1 MVYDENFI
9 VQLNKVKK
17 MLEVKMIDEPQV
29 GILNLLYDRYSNA
42 IRVVETFDSPRNLQ
56 ILGGMRAYADA
67 TFKYQSA
74 LTNELG
80 NTEQMLMN
88 LLNSMKD

>member
-1 MVYDENFI
+1 MVYDEKFI
-9 VQLNKVKK
+9 LQLNKVKK
-17 MLEVKMIDEPQV
+17 MIVFKMEEEPQEGV
-29 GILNLLYDRYSNA
+29 LNLLYEKYSAA
-42 IRVVETFDSPRNLQ
+42 IKVVEASDSPGNIH

-80 NTEQMLMN
+80 NTEQMLTKI
-88 LLNSMKD
+88 LKDIN